1 MSIKTVLVVDDSL
14 TELTHIEAIVTATGC
29 TVLRASTGREALD
42 MARQHRPDII
52 FMDIIMP
59 EMDGY
64 EATRRL
70 SGDPATKDIPIIFV
84 SSKRQ
89 KADMVWGQLQG
100 GKGYIT
106 KPFSPSQI
114 VEQIKA
120 FN

>member
-1 MSIKTVLVVDDSL
+1 MTIKTVLVVDDSL

-29 TVLRASTGREALD
+29 AVLRATNGREALAL
-42 MARQHRPDII
+42 AREHRPDII

-70 SGDPATKDIPIIFV
+70 NDDPATRGIPIIFV

-89 KADMVWGQLQG
+89 KADKVWGELQG
-100 GKGYIT
+100 GRGYIT

-114 VEQIKA
+114 VDQIKA